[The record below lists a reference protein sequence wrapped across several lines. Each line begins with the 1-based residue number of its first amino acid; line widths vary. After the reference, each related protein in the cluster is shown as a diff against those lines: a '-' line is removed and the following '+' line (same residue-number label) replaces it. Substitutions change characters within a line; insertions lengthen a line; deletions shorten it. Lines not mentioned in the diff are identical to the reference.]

1 VTVKLLLD
9 QAMGVSLILAIIQA
23 HTRRNKRIPRKSCK
37 LKDKHSAPLAGY
49 ETPRSDCQ
57 VIVGPSHGCF
67 LSVKVIAWSRP
78 NVGPWQGVSG
88 SSSADRV
95 G

>member
-1 VTVKLLLD
+1 MHPLVKIKRT
-9 QAMGVSLILAIIQA
+9 LI
-23 HTRRNKRIPRKSCK
+23 T
-37 LKDKHSAPLAGY
+37 DKYSDPLAGY
-49 ETPRSDCQ
+49 ETRRSDCE

-78 NVGPWQGVSG
+78 DVGPWQGVSG